1 MLDTLPSYEELG
13 SRAFD
18 YTFEC
23 PVGVWRA
30 RLDAK
35 SWGKG
40 RTILLYFSETATGR
54 KYCVCVFDATYYAAA
69 DRGINFRLMGRPG
82 QTFELSTAKTRTGRT
97 SFLSAT
103 IIAAPESSDAAYLPP
118 PLD

>member
-1 MLDTLPSYEELG
+1 MLDTLPSYTELG

-30 RLDAK
+30 RLDMKA
-35 SWGKG
+35 WGKG
-40 RTILLYFSETATGR
+40 RTILLYFSETTTGK

-69 DRGINFRLMGRPG
+69 DRGINFRRRALPG
-82 QTFELSTAKTRTGRT
+82 QTFELKTGKTRTGRT
-97 SFLSAT
+97 SLLTAT
-103 IIAAPESSDAAYLPP
+103 IIAAPESSDAAYL
-118 PLD
+118 

>member
-1 MLDTLPSYEELG
+1 MSDTLPSYTELG

-35 SWGKG
+35 AWGKG
-40 RTILLYFSETATGR
+40 RTILLYFCEASTGK
-54 KYCVCVFDATYYAAA
+54 KYCVCVFHATYYAAA
-69 DRGINFRLMGRPG
+69 DRGINFRGTGLPG
-82 QTFELSTAKTRTGRT
+82 QVFELKTAKTRTGRT

-103 IIAAPESSDAAYLPP
+103 IIATPESSDAA
-118 PLD
+118 